1 VTDSFFEGSGM
12 KMAKEPKKNVSFD
25 YDEQGTKQVS
35 EQIMNAYNG
44 GVIDQ
49 ADGQYDSL
57 KDQSEEADEM
67 E

>member
-1 VTDSFFEGSGM
+1 
-12 KMAKEPKKNVSFD
+12 MAKDPKKGLSFD

-35 EQIMNAYNG
+35 EQIMNAYNS

-49 ADGQYDSL
+49 ADGQYDLL